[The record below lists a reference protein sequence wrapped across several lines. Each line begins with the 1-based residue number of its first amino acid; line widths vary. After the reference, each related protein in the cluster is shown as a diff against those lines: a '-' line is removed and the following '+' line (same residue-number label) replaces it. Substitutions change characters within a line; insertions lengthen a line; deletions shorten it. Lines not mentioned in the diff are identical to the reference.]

1 MRKLPKR
8 SIVLCRLLIG
18 CFSFN
23 HSIFNLGLQPNLKIM
38 QQSVFEHMQ
47 QMGHEQV
54 VFCHDPHSG
63 LNAIIAIHNTTL
75 GPALGGTRLWNYN
88 SHGDAIIDA
97 LRLSRG
103 MTYKAAISGLN
114 LGGGKAVIVADPS
127 MKSEALWRRY
137 GKFVDSL
144 NGKYITAEDVNTSAR
159 DMEYIALET
168 DHVTGVPEYM
178 GGSGDPSPFTA
189 YGVFMGMKASAKK
202 VWGNDSLSGKKVL
215 VQGVG
220 HVGQYLVGHLIE
232 EGAKVYISDI
242 NNEKIRQ
249 TLDKFRTVEVIDGT
263 AIFDTEIDIYA
274 PCALGATVNTESINK
289 MKCPII
295 AGAANNQLA
304 DENIHGP
311 MLVEKGVLYAPD
323 FLINAGGLI
332 NVAAELDG
340 YNRERVMGNVEK
352 IYERTLD
359 IFNLSETEKIHTQAA
374 AMKIAEKRLQD
385 IANVKA
391 RL

>member
-1 MRKLPKR
+1 M
-8 SIVLCRLLIG
+8 
-18 CFSFN
+18 
-23 HSIFNLGLQPNLKIM
+23 QP
-38 QQSVFEHMQ
+38 SVFDLVQ
-47 QMGHEQV
+47 QMGHEHV

-88 SHGDAIIDA
+88 SHQDAVVDA

-103 MTYKAAISGLN
+103 MTFKAAISGLN
-114 LGGGKAVIVADPS
+114 LGGGKAVIIGDAAKV
-127 MKSEALWRRY
+127 KSEGLWRRY
-137 GKFVDSL
+137 GKFVNSL
-144 NGKYITAEDVNTSAR
+144 NGKYITAEDVNTAAR
-159 DMEYIALET
+159 DMEYIRLET
-168 DHVTGVPEYM
+168 QHVTGVPEYM

-189 YGVFMGMKASAKK
+189 YGVFIGMKASAKK
-202 VWGNDSLSGKKVL
+202 VWGNDSLVGKKVL

-242 NNEKIRQ
+242 NDTKLKE
-249 TLDKFRTVEVIDGT
+249 TVDKYRNVEVIDGND
-263 AIFDTEIDIYA
+263 IFNIEMDIYA
-274 PCALGATVNTESINK
+274 PCALGATVNNDSITK

-304 DENIHGP
+304 DENVHGP
-311 MLVEKGVLYAPD
+311 MLVEKGIVYAPD

-332 NVAAELDG
+332 NVSAELDG

-352 IYERTLD
+352 IYDRTLE
-359 IFNLSETEKIHTQAA
+359 IYKLSETENIHTQAA
-374 AMKIAEKRLQD
+374 AMRLAEKRLAD

>member
-1 MRKLPKR
+1 M
-8 SIVLCRLLIG
+8 
-18 CFSFN
+18 
-23 HSIFNLGLQPNLKIM
+23 H
-38 QQSVFEHMQ
+38 QSVFDYMQ

-75 GPALGGTRLWNYN
+75 GSALGGTRLWNYT
-88 SHGDAIIDA
+88 SHNDAVVDA

-114 LGGGKAVIVADPS
+114 LGGGKAVIFADPS

-168 DHVTGVPEYM
+168 AHVTGVPEYM

-189 YGVFMGMKASAKK
+189 YGVFVGMKASAKK
-202 VWGNDSLSGKKVL
+202 QWGNDNLSGKKVL

-220 HVGQYLVGHLIE
+220 NVGQYLVGHLIE

-242 NNEKIRQ
+242 NETKISQ
-249 TLDKFRTVEVIDGT
+249 TKDKFRSVEVIAGEK
-263 AIFDTEIDIYA
+263 IFDLDMDIYA
-274 PCALGATVNTESINK
+274 PCALGATVNTDSINK
-289 MKCPII
+289 MRCSII

-304 DENIHGP
+304 QENEHGP
-311 MLVEKGVLYAPD
+311 MLIEKGILYAPD

-352 IYERTLD
+352 IYDRTLD
-359 IFNLSETEKIHTQAA
+359 IFNLSESENIHTQAA
-374 AMKIAEKRLQD
+374 AMKIAEKRIDD
-385 IANVKA
+385 IAKVKS

>member
-1 MRKLPKR
+1 M
-8 SIVLCRLLIG
+8 
-18 CFSFN
+18 
-23 HSIFNLGLQPNLKIM
+23 
-38 QQSVFEHMQ
+38 E
-47 QMGHEQV
+47 HEQV
-54 VFCHDPHSG
+54 VFCHDPHTG
-63 LNAIIAIHNTTL
+63 LNSIIAIHNTTL

-88 SHGDAIIDA
+88 SHEDAIIDA

-114 LGGGKAVIVADPS
+114 LGGGKAVIIGDAANI
-127 MKSEALWRRY
+127 KSEGLWRRY
-137 GKFVDSL
+137 GKFVNSL

-168 DHVTGVPEYM
+168 DFVTGVPEYM

-202 VWGNDSLSGKKVL
+202 TWGNDNLSGKKIL

-242 NNEKIRQ
+242 NESKIREVK
-249 TLDKFRTVEVIDGT
+249 DKFHSVEVIDGSK
-263 AIFDTEIDIYA
+263 IFDLDMDIYA
-274 PCALGATVNTESINK
+274 PCALGATVNTDSIGK
-289 MKCPII
+289 MKCQII

-304 DENIHGP
+304 VENEHGP
-311 MLVEKGVLYAPD
+311 MLIQKGILYAPD

-332 NVAAELDG
+332 NVSAELDG

-352 IYERTLD
+352 IYGRTLE
-359 IFNLSETEKIHTQAA
+359 IFDLSEKENIHTQQA
-374 AMKIAEKRLQD
+374 AMRIAEKRLRD
-385 IANVKA
+385 IANVKS

>member
-1 MRKLPKR
+1 
-8 SIVLCRLLIG
+8 
-18 CFSFN
+18 
-23 HSIFNLGLQPNLKIM
+23 M
-38 QQSVFEHMQ
+38 QQSVFEIMQ

-75 GPALGGTRLWNYN
+75 GSALGGTRLWNYN
-88 SHGDAIIDA
+88 SHSDAIIDA

-114 LGGGKAVIVADPS
+114 LGGGKAVIIADPS

-137 GKFVDSL
+137 GKFVNSL

-159 DMEYIALET
+159 DMEYISLET
-168 DHVTGVPEYM
+168 DFVTGVPEYM

-189 YGVFMGMKASAKK
+189 YGVFVGMKASAKK
-202 VWGNDSLSGKKVL
+202 MWGNDSLSGKKVL

-220 HVGQYLVGHLIE
+220 HVGQYLVEHLTK

-242 NNEKIRQ
+242 NEAKIKE
-249 TLDKFRTVEVIDGT
+249 TKDKFAGVEVIAGNE
-263 AIFDTEIDIYA
+263 IFNLEMDIYA
-274 PCALGATVNTESINK
+274 PCALGATVNTESIGK

-304 DENIHGP
+304 DENVHGP
-311 MLVEKGVLYAPD
+311 MLIEKGILYAPD

-340 YNRERVMGNVEK
+340 YNHERVMGNVEK
-352 IYERTLD
+352 IYERTMD
-359 IFNLSETEKIHTQAA
+359 IYNLSASEKIHTQAA
-374 AMKIAEKRLQD
+374 ATRIAEKRLHD

>member
-1 MRKLPKR
+1 
-8 SIVLCRLLIG
+8 
-18 CFSFN
+18 
-23 HSIFNLGLQPNLKIM
+23 M

-63 LNAIIAIHNTTL
+63 LNAIIGIHNTTL

-88 SHGDAIIDA
+88 SHEEAIIDA

-103 MTYKAAISGLN
+103 MTFKAAISGLN
-114 LGGGKAVIVADPS
+114 LGGGKAVIIADPKQ
-127 MKSEALWRRY
+127 KSEALWRRY

-159 DMEYIALET
+159 DMEFIALET
-168 DHVTGVPEYM
+168 SHVTGVPEYM

-189 YGVFMGMKASAKK
+189 YGVFVDMKASAKK
-202 VWGNDSLSGKKVL
+202 NWGNDSLSGKKIL

-220 HVGQYLVGHLIE
+220 HVGQYLVGHLVE
-232 EGAKVYISDI
+232 EGAKVYITDI
-242 NNEKIRQ
+242 NQ
-249 TLDKFRTVEVIDGT
+249 DKLKETVGKFSSVEVVDNAT
-263 AIFDTEIDIYA
+263 IFDLDFDIYA
-274 PCALGATVNTESINK
+274 PCALGATVNSESIAK

-295 AGAANNQLA
+295 SGAANNQLA
-304 DENIHGP
+304 VENEHGP
-311 MLVEKGVLYAPD
+311 ELIKKGIIYAPD

-340 YNRERVMGNVEK
+340 YNRERVMGNIEK
-352 IYERTLD
+352 IYDRTLD
-359 IFNLSETEKIHTQAA
+359 IYQLSETEKIHTQAA
-374 AMKIAEKRLQD
+374 AIRIAEKRIQD
-385 IANVKA
+385 IANVKS

>member
-1 MRKLPKR
+1 
-8 SIVLCRLLIG
+8 
-18 CFSFN
+18 
-23 HSIFNLGLQPNLKIM
+23 M
-38 QQSVFEHMQ
+38 QQSVFDHMQ
-47 QMGHEQV
+47 QMEHEQL
-54 VFCHDPHSG
+54 VFCHDPKSG
-63 LNAIIAIHNTTL
+63 LNAIIAIHDTTL

-88 SHGDAIIDA
+88 SHGEAIIDA

-103 MTYKAAISGLN
+103 MTYKAAISDLN
-114 LGGGKAVIVADPS
+114 LGGGKAVIIGDAAS
-127 MKSEALWRRY
+127 IKSEALWRRY
-137 GKFVDSL
+137 GKFVNSL

-159 DMEYIALET
+159 DMEYISLET
-168 DHVTGVPEYM
+168 DFVTGVPEYM

-189 YGVFMGMKASAKK
+189 YGVFMGMKAAAKK
-202 VWGNDSLSGKKVL
+202 AWGNDSLSGKKIV

-232 EGAKVYISDI
+232 EGARVSVTDI
-242 NNEKIRQ
+242 NESKIKETTEKYHG
-249 TLDKFRTVEVIDGT
+249 VEVIDGKNL
-263 AIFDTEIDIYA
+263 FDLEMDIYA
-274 PCALGATVNTESINK
+274 PCALGATVNSESIAK
-289 MKCPII
+289 LKAPVI

-304 DENIHGP
+304 DENVHGP
-311 MLVEKGVLYAPD
+311 MLIEKGIIYVPD

-352 IYERTLD
+352 IYGRTLEILD
-359 IFNLSETEKIHTQAA
+359 LSAAEKMHTQAA
-374 AMKIAEKRLQD
+374 AMKIAKKRLAD

>member
-1 MRKLPKR
+1 M
-8 SIVLCRLLIG
+8 
-18 CFSFN
+18 
-23 HSIFNLGLQPNLKIM
+23 QLKSAFM
-38 QQSVFEHMQ
+38 QQSVFDHMQ
-47 QMGHEQV
+47 QMEHEQL
-54 VFCHDPHSG
+54 VFCHDPKSG
-63 LNAIIAIHNTTL
+63 LNAIIAIHDTTL

-88 SHGDAIIDA
+88 SHEDAIIDA

-103 MTYKAAISGLN
+103 MTYKAAISDLN
-114 LGGGKAVIVADPS
+114 LGGGKAVIIGDAAS
-127 MKSEALWRRY
+127 IKSEALWRRY
-137 GKFVDSL
+137 GKFVNSL

-159 DMEYIALET
+159 DMEYISLET
-168 DHVTGVPEYM
+168 DFVTGVPEYM

-189 YGVFMGMKASAKK
+189 YGVFMGMKAAAKK
-202 VWGNDSLSGKKVL
+202 AWGSDSLSGKKVV

-232 EGAKVYISDI
+232 EGARVSITDI
-242 NNEKIRQ
+242 NETKIRE
-249 TLDKFRTVEVIDGT
+249 TTDKFHGVEVIDGKNL
-263 AIFDTEIDIYA
+263 FDIEMDIYA
-274 PCALGATVNTESINK
+274 PCALGATVNSESIAK
-289 MKCPII
+289 LKAPVI

-304 DENIHGP
+304 DENVHGP
-311 MLVEKGVLYAPD
+311 MLIEKGIIYVPD

-352 IYERTLD
+352 IYGRTLEILD
-359 IFNLSETEKIHTQAA
+359 LSAAENMHTQAA
-374 AMKIAEKRLQD
+374 AMKIAKKRLAD

>member
-1 MRKLPKR
+1 
-8 SIVLCRLLIG
+8 
-18 CFSFN
+18 
-23 HSIFNLGLQPNLKIM
+23 M
-38 QQSVFEHMQ
+38 QQSVFDLMQ

-88 SHGDAIIDA
+88 THEEGIIDA

-114 LGGGKAVIVADPS
+114 LGGGKAVIIGDAAKV
-127 MKSEALWRRY
+127 KSEALWRRY

-168 DHVTGVPEYM
+168 QSVTGVPEYM

-189 YGVFMGMKASAKK
+189 YGVFVGMKASAKK

-242 NNEKIRQ
+242 NQDKIKQ
-249 TLDKFRTVEVIDGT
+249 TVDKFRSVEVVDG
-263 AIFDTEIDIYA
+263 AKIFDMEMDIYA
-274 PCALGATVNTESINK
+274 PCALGATVNSESIAK
-289 MKCPII
+289 LKCPII

-304 DENIHGP
+304 DENVHGP
-311 MLVEKGVLYAPD
+311 MLVEKGIVYAPD

-332 NVAAELDG
+332 NVSAELDG

-352 IYERTLD
+352 IYGRTLEIYD
-359 IFNLSETEKIHTQAA
+359 LSEKEKIHTQAA
-374 AMKIAEKRLQD
+374 AMKLAEKRLQD